1 MTPVSLG
8 DIAGV
13 IAALAFAYLVL
24 RLGSVVGKAGKVLDE
39 ARIGVRGVSEQTVPL
54 VSQVTDTVAATNEQ
68 MVRVD
73 TITANVS

>member
-24 RLGSVVGKAGKVLDE
+24 RLGGVVGKAGKVLDE
-39 ARIGVRGVSEQTVPL
+39 ARIGVRGSRSRPC
-54 VSQVTDTVAATNEQ
+54 
-68 MVRVD
+68 RCCRR
-73 TITANVS
+73 